1 MKIETKI
8 QSQHKLRNR
17 IKEQIRNRINERMEK
32 QIQNQN
38 KNKTKTNM
46 SHTTAQGAF
55 NKLEDH
61 ISSNTTKFKTN
72 SKLFIYT
79 DNIKELEEYRNS
91 SD

>member
-32 QIQNQN
+32 QIQNFQN
-38 KNKTKTNM
+38 RNKTKTNM
-46 SHTTAQGAF
+46 SHNTAQEAS
-55 NKLEDH
+55 NKFEDH
-61 ISSNTTKFKTN
+61 ISSKTTKYKTN

-79 DNIKELEEYRNS
+79 DNSKELVLYLC
-91 SD
+91 